1 MFVIGIE
8 QILEDDGFQ
17 IPSPI
22 AAAARE
28 TATVLSWCRNPAN
41 EQALSTF
48 SLHLV
53 SKLQVAVSQQAR
65 KLQTRGEK
73 MWGMHH
79 SIHSSDDFRTTWE
92 RFLHESPGCEACPIF
107 YQYVTD
113 KVFKKLTFTHFPVTE
128 SEHHTDKTMDNLT
141 YEEANALRYTAG
153 YVCRSLRKKI
163 AGSDEL
169 KLCLEELLVD
179 NDVEDITDDK

>member
-17 IPSPI
+17 IPSPN

-28 TATVLSWCRNPAN
+28 TATTVLSLCRNPAN

-53 SKLQVAVSQQAR
+53 SKLQVAVSQQL
-65 KLQTRGEK
+65 KKNLQTQGEK

-79 SIHSSDDFRTTWE
+79 SICSSDDFRTTWE
-92 RFLHESPGCEACPIF
+92 KFLHESPRCEACPIF

-128 SEHHTDKTMDNLT
+128 SEHHT
-141 YEEANALRYTAG
+141 
-153 YVCRSLRKKI
+153 VQII
-163 AGSDEL
+163 AQENSW
-169 KLCLEELLVD
+169 
-179 NDVEDITDDK
+179 I